1 MPRARDMGF
10 WAALLPLLP
19 QAIYVRRTA
28 PRFAAAAGPPEGRA
42 DPDRGPTPT
51 VRRLLGIGDSIIAG
65 VGAAEQPQAL
75 VARSAGHLAT
85 GLGESVAWTATGR
98 SGADAGRVVERLL
111 PRVPAGPAD
120 FVLVSVGV
128 NDCTGLSRL
137 GDWQAQ
143 LRRLLAGLRDHSPEA
158 TILFLGLPPIK
169 GFPVL
174 PWPLRP
180 VLGARAERLDAVL
193 AATVGASRGV
203 RHLPLDFETTPERF
217 SADGYHP
224 NVASYDELGKA
235 VAEAL
240 LKQ

>member
-1 MPRARDMGF
+1 MGSTS
-10 WAALLPLLP
+10 
-19 QAIYVRRTA
+19 R
-28 PRFAAAAGPPEGRA
+28 
-42 DPDRGPTPT
+42 
-51 VRRLLGIGDSIIAG
+51 VRRLLGVGDSIIAG
-65 VGAAEQPQAL
+65 VGAAEQSEAL
-75 VARSAGHLAT
+75 VARSASHLASR
-85 GLGESVAWTATGR
+85 LGESVAWTATGR
-98 SGADAGRVVERLL
+98 SGADARRAVERLL
-111 PRVPAGPAD
+111 PRLPAEPAD

-137 GDWQAQ
+137 SDWQAQ
-143 LRRLLAGLRDHSPEA
+143 LRKLLAGLRDHSPEA

-193 AATVGASRGV
+193 ADTVMAGPGV

-224 NVASYDELGKA
+224 NASSYDELAQA
-235 VAEAL
+235 VAEKML
-240 LKQ
+240 IE